1 MMREKD
7 QDLALQR
14 ELDDEDYRKHCLE
27 REIKRKA
34 KIKQMEKHTLDM
46 GNRVKLLQQQ
56 ASLQVQSSRSNLI
69 QRIEAMKRSAER
81 RRRDAKRKMMMIRS
95 SMAESLL
102 KENKMGKIEF
112 CFPNQTID
120 EREKYCRRNFHVDDP
135 EKENDCL
142 ESTFDYC
149 SVCCENEFGSNH
161 EELRSKCYTMCDE
174 EEQNIAT
181 NTVCMNIPESN
192 AVGRNVVGLEGQN
205 SHFPDFALDNRGI
218 KKRFEGSNPKDL
230 EEEVDDESFLNKKFR
245 KGDRENER
253 SDNNNEIENEE
264 YSQEE
269 NNRYN
274 EGEKHLLLDEINNNN
289 KNLQQDLKKKI
300 KIQNLETQKENKTSF
315 NKNVVSNSRTYSKS
329 SRRNSQALNEK
340 KMKYERL
347 QYIKDHSIDSPQIK

>member
-1 MMREKD
+1 MREKD

-46 GNRVKLLQQQ
+46 SNRVKLLQQQ

-102 KENKMGKIEF
+102 KENKIGKVEF
-112 CFPNQTID
+112 CFPNQTIE
-120 EREKYCRRNFHVDDP
+120 EREKYCRLNFHIDDP

-161 EELRSKCYTMCDE
+161 EELRSKCYAMCDE
-174 EEQNIAT
+174 EEQNIAA
-181 NTVCMNIPESN
+181 NTVCMNVPNSN
-192 AVGRNVVGLEGQN
+192 AVGRNFDGLEGPN
-205 SHFPDFALDNRGI
+205 SRFPDFARDNMINKNRIGAPH
-218 KKRFEGSNPKDL
+218 SKDL
-230 EEEVDDESFLNKKFR
+230 EEEVDDESFLNNKFR
-245 KGDRENER
+245 KRDRERESSEDNER
-253 SDNNNEIENEE
+253 EYEESD
-264 YSQEE
+264 QEE
-269 NNRYN
+269 NNQYN
-274 EGEKHLLLDEINNNN
+274 KNLLLDQISNDN
-289 KNLQQDLKKKI
+289 KNLLENLKKNS
-300 KIQNLETQKENKTSF
+300 QTSQKEIKANL
-315 NKNVVSNSRTYSKS
+315 NKNIVSNSRISSSNSRITSKT

-340 KMKYERL
+340 RMKYERL
-347 QYIKDHSIDSPQIK
+347 QYIKDHSIDPVQIK